1 MKSTSIILGLAFF
14 GNAAL
19 TIASGVAQVDS
30 NLAARVYNEDLGA
43 AARHHARSKRSEGL
57 SAASHGQQLR
67 RIAENEKAQRRIL
80 RKKSCVAQTSSGAA
94 AAATP
99 TATATNASAVD
110 PVVDP
115 VVTGTNSSSTLVNQV
130 AAVTASGAASTAST
144 STAAAAAATSAAAS
158 GSSSSSITVD
168 PAGAGPFSGQGTYYE
183 LGTTGT
189 SLGSCGTS
197 LVDSD
202 AIAAVSHLLYDS
214 WPGYAGVNPN
224 LNPICG
230 KKAKVNY
237 GGKSVVVSIED
248 RCTGCA
254 ERDIDLSPSMF
265 SDIADM
271 GLGRIDITWEWVQ

>member
-57 SAASHGQQLR
+57 SAASHAQQLR

-110 PVVDP
+110 PVADP
-115 VVTGTNSSSTLVNQV
+115 VVTGTNSSSSLVNQV
-130 AAVTASGAASTAST
+130 AAVTGSGAASTAST
-144 STAAAAAATSAAAS
+144 TAAAAATSAAAS
-158 GSSSSSITVD
+158 GSSSSGITVD

-189 SLGSCGTS
+189 SLGSCGTN

-202 AIAAVSHLLYDS
+202 AVSFKPAPPPPRGLPILTQYSSFDS
-214 WPGYAGVNPN
+214 
-224 LNPICG
+224 L
-230 KKAKVNY
+230 
-237 GGKSVVVSIED
+237 GGFFFLHPD
-248 RCTGCA
+248 RCCIT
-254 ERDIDLSPSMF
+254 PS
-265 SDIADM
+265 
-271 GLGRIDITWEWVQ
+271 LR

>member
-57 SAASHGQQLR
+57 SAASHAQQLR

-99 TATATNASAVD
+99 TAIATNASAVD
-110 PVVDP
+110 PVADP
-115 VVTGTNSSSTLVNQV
+115 VVTGTNSSSSLINQV

-144 STAAAAAATSAAAS
+144 STAAAAATSAAAS
-158 GSSSSSITVD
+158 GSSSSSVTVD

-265 SDIADM
+265 ADIADM